1 MSHNSQGARH
11 AQRGILSAGIIAIA
25 TLLSTSLHGQTTST
39 GALAGVSLDPSG
51 AELPAV
57 LLRLS
62 NRETGRTKSAISDEH
77 GRFSFLLLRSG
88 TYQLQ
93 ASKTDFEG
101 AADERSSRAPQ
112 LISKK
117 RPFMPD
123 GNDARDLS
131 MPCKPVSTARLT

>member
-1 MSHNSQGARH
+1 MSHNSQVARRRR
-11 AQRGILSAGIIAIA
+11 RGILSAGLTAIA
-25 TLLSTSLHGQTTST
+25 TLPSTGLHGQTTST
-39 GALAGVSLDPSG
+39 SAMAGVSLDPSG
-51 AELPAV
+51 AELPGV

-77 GRFSFLLLRSG
+77 GRFSFLLLRPG

-117 RPFMPD
+117 KAFSCQTATTRVTFRCPASPYRL
-123 GNDARDLS
+123 RD
-131 MPCKPVSTARLT
+131 